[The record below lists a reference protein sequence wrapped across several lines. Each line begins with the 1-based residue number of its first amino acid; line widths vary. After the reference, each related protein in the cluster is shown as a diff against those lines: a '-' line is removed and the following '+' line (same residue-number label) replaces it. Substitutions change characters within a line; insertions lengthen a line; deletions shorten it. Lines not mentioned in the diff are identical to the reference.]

1 MSSEETLAWA
11 RGTGTGVSEGLS
23 CSPGPIFPGLFVRSS
38 ELSAG
43 SGGKTGSTP
52 LAGRGSGWRCPSR
65 WPRAAPV
72 GAEAGSLTWPR
83 GRLLCRSAPLGAGS
97 CKGVARV
104 EGPGA
109 FPLFPSPVQSCC
121 LPPLQPGV
129 VPCSL
134 FPPSLTGEPSGAA
147 LGPAAPSET
156 ASPRP
161 GSELRVPRW
170 LGAAPRGSAPAHP
183 LEAVAKP
190 SSPCQRATDQISA
203 CCKNCIFVVTD
214 LFSNVPCPS
223 LPGEPV
229 PPAPR
234 LRVWS
239 VLFGREGSFGFGRLD
254 GLFLWFFLTNEGTL
268 ISWSLSRGLCLP
280 VSVSRLPSLRRPR
293 GLGLARKNQGVRFLR
308 CANVLAGAL
317 WGALGRPGGRARRL
331 LG

>member
-161 GSELRVPRW
+161 GSEL
-170 LGAAPRGSAPAHP
+170 
-183 LEAVAKP
+183 
-190 SSPCQRATDQISA
+190 
-203 CCKNCIFVVTD
+203 
-214 LFSNVPCPS
+214 
-223 LPGEPV
+223 
-229 PPAPR
+229 
-234 LRVWS
+234 
-239 VLFGREGSFGFGRLD
+239 
-254 GLFLWFFLTNEGTL
+254 
-268 ISWSLSRGLCLP
+268 
-280 VSVSRLPSLRRPR
+280 SVSHAGSGLPLVALPPPIHWK
-293 GLGLARKNQGVRFLR
+293 LWPNPLPP
-308 CANVLAGAL
+308 ANVLPTKSQRVAKTVFLLLLIYFLTCRVRLCRGSRCLQRRGSGSGPFCLAGKE
-317 WGALGRPGGRARRL
+317 ALGLGGWMVCFC
-331 LG
+331 GFF